1 MSLAN
6 FQRNILVDVRNENFD
21 ICDKKGWS
29 IEEKDAH
36 INLYDENQNLIDKFF
51 GHIMLSKFLKN

>member
-6 FQRNILVDVRNENFD
+6 FQRNVLVGVRNENFD
-21 ICDKKGWS
+21 ICSERGWI

-36 INLYDENQNLIDKFF
+36 INLYDENKNLIDKFF